1 MNQALNQ
8 FLQDREKRAYKTALI
23 ACGRHHDAM
32 DIVQEAMLALLQY
45 YSAKPAEQWPMLF
58 NRILHNKINDWYRQ
72 QGLRRRVL
80 DWWEGNRSEQEQT
93 SSDDPIEQAEA
104 TPANSAPENL
114 NIQHQGIQNIEH
126 ALAQLPLRQRQ
137 AFLLRAWE
145 GHSVRETA
153 TAMQCTEGSVKTH
166 YSRAIGKL
174 KRLLDKE
181 PSQ

>member
-72 QGLRRRVL
+72 QGLRRRLL
-80 DWWEGNRSEQEQT
+80 DWWDGNRDDQEQT
-93 SSDDPIEQAEA
+93 SSDDPIAQAA
-104 TPANSAPENL
+104 APAQSAPDEL
-114 NIQHQGIQNIEH
+114 CAHRQGIQSIEQ
-126 ALAQLPLRQRQ
+126 ALSQLPLRQRQ

-145 GHSVRETA
+145 GHSVREA
-153 TAMQCTEGSVKTH
+153 AAAMQCTEGSVKTH

-181 PSQ
+181 QPQ